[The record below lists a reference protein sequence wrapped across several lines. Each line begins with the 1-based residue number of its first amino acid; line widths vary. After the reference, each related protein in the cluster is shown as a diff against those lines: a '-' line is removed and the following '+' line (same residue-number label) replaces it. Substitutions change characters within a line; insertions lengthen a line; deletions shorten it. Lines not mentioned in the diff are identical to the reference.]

1 MKGIVMITFT
11 GNALW
16 HLVQQSDSIS
26 KGVLLLLLILS
37 IASWSLFLG
46 KIMIL
51 RTHIKHLK
59 KTIHSLRMDLS
70 LTQLFEKI
78 SIPEETITFYFL
90 STLCTFV
97 HMFFKKR
104 DTQKSFE
111 QYEVD
116 FIMNY
121 SDQTVDKLIEKE
133 RAALPFLSTTAGIA
147 PLLGLFGTVWGL
159 VHAFIRISQQ
169 QSADIATVAPGIAE
183 ALITTLAGLMVAI
196 PALVMF
202 NYMQVQTR
210 IVECLLQQ
218 LADRV
223 EIIVTCCMITRKSD
237 AQTQATPTIIHDDGS
252 FSHAT
257 R

>member
-1 MKGIVMITFT
+1 MISFT

-26 KGVLLLLLILS
+26 KGVLLILFILS
-37 IASWSLFLG
+37 IACWSLFLG
-46 KIMIL
+46 KIMIM
-51 RTHIKHLK
+51 RAHIKNLQ
-59 KTIHSLRMDLS
+59 KTINNLPLESS

-78 SIPEETITFYFL
+78 TLPEESIAFYFL
-90 STLCTFV
+90 SLVCNFV
-97 HMFFKKR
+97 HLFFKKR
-104 DTQKSFE
+104 DAQKSFE
-111 QYEVD
+111 QNEID
-116 FIMNY
+116 LIMNY
-121 SDQTVDKLIEKE
+121 AHQTVDAFIEKE
-133 RAALPFLSTTAGIA
+133 RKGLPFLSTAAGVS

-159 VHAFIRISQQ
+159 VHAFIKISQQ

-202 NYMQVQTR
+202 NYIQVQAR
-210 IVECLLQQ
+210 IIECLLQE

-223 EIIVTCCMITRKSD
+223 EIIVTCCMLTRKSD
-237 AQTQATPTIIHDDGS
+237 AQIQTTPTIAHDNGS
-252 FSHAT
+252 ITHAT

>member
-1 MKGIVMITFT
+1 MKEIVMITFT

-26 KGVLLLLLILS
+26 KCVLLLLLMLS

-46 KIMIL
+46 KIMIMKA
-51 RTHIKHLK
+51 HIKQLQ
-59 KTIHSLRMDLS
+59 KTTHTLRMDFS

-78 SIPEETITFYFL
+78 SIPENTISFSFL
-90 STLCTFV
+90 SSLCTFV

-104 DTQKSFE
+104 DAQKNFE
-111 QYEVD
+111 QYEID
-116 FIMNY
+116 FIMSY
-121 SDQTVDKLIEKE
+121 SDKTVDTLIEKE
-133 RAALPFLSTTAGIA
+133 RTGLSFLSTTAGIA

-202 NYMQVQTR
+202 NYMQVQAR
-210 IVECLLQQ
+210 NVECLLQQ

-223 EIIVTCCMITRKSD
+223 EIIVTCCMITRKFD
-237 AQTQATPTIIHDDGS
+237 AQNQATTTIIHDDGS
-252 FSHAT
+252 FTHAT

>member
-1 MKGIVMITFT
+1 MISFT

-16 HLVQQSDSIS
+16 QLVQQSDTIS
-26 KGVLLLLLILS
+26 KAVLMILLIMS
-37 IASWSLFLG
+37 IACWSLFLS
-46 KIMIL
+46 KIIVMRL
-51 RTHIKHLK
+51 HINQLK
-59 KTIHSLRMDLS
+59 KTIHTLPIDTS

-78 SIPEETITFYFL
+78 AIPEESIAFYFL
-90 STLCTFV
+90 STLCSFV
-97 HMFFKKR
+97 HMFFKRR
-104 DTQKSFE
+104 DVQKSFDQHE
-111 QYEVD
+111 ID
-116 FIMNY
+116 LIINY
-121 SDQTVDKLIEKE
+121 ANQTVDTFVEKE
-133 RAALPFLSTTAGIA
+133 RNGLSFLSTSAGVS

-202 NYMQVQTR
+202 NYIQVQTR
-210 IVECLLQQ
+210 IFESLLQQ

-223 EIIVTCCMITRKSD
+223 EIIVTCCMFTRKSN
-237 AQTQATPTIIHDDGS
+237 AQTQTTSTIINDDGPITYP
-252 FSHAT
+252 A

>member
-1 MKGIVMITFT
+1 MKGIAMISFT

-26 KGVLLLLLILS
+26 KGVLLLLLIMS

-46 KIMIL
+46 KIMIMRL
-51 RTHIKHLK
+51 HIKQLK
-59 KTIHSLRMDLS
+59 KTVHTLSIDSS

-78 SIPEETITFYFL
+78 ALPEESISFYFL
-90 STLCTFV
+90 STLCSFV

-104 DTQKSFE
+104 DAQKSFE
-111 QYEVD
+111 QPEID
-116 FIMNY
+116 LIMNY
-121 SDQTVDKLIEKE
+121 ANQTVDTFVEKE
-133 RAALPFLSTTAGIA
+133 RAGLAFLSTAAGVS

-202 NYMQVQTR
+202 NYVQVQAR
-210 IVECLLQQ
+210 IFECLLQQ

-237 AQTQATPTIIHDDGS
+237 AQNQTPPTIVHDDGS
-252 FSHAT
+252 IAHAT

>member
-1 MKGIVMITFT
+1 MKGIVMIIFT

-26 KGVLLLLLILS
+26 KGVLLLLLLLS
-37 IASWSLFLG
+37 IVSWSLFLG
-46 KIMIL
+46 KIM
-51 RTHIKHLK
+51 TTKAHIKQLQ
-59 KTIHSLRMDLS
+59 KTIQCLRMDFS

-78 SIPEETITFYFL
+78 SVPEDTISFSFL
-90 STLCTFV
+90 STLCTFA

-104 DTQKSFE
+104 DVNKNFE
-111 QYEVD
+111 QYEID
-116 FIMNY
+116 LIMNY

-133 RAALPFLSTTAGIA
+133 RTGLAFLSTAAGIS

-202 NYMQVQTR
+202 NYVQVQART
-210 IVECLLQQ
+210 VECLLQQ

-237 AQTQATPTIIHDDGS
+237 AQNQTTPTIIHDDGS
-252 FSHAT
+252 FTHAA

>member
-1 MKGIVMITFT
+1 MVSFT

-37 IASWSLFLG
+37 IACWSLFLG
-46 KIMIL
+46 KIMIM
-51 RTHIKHLK
+51 RTHIKQLQ
-59 KTIHSLRMDLS
+59 KTISNLPVESS

-78 SIPEETITFYFL
+78 TLPNESIAFYFL
-90 STLCTFV
+90 SDICNFV
-97 HMFFKKR
+97 HLFFKKR
-104 DTQKSFE
+104 DAQKSFE
-111 QYEVD
+111 QHEID
-116 FIMNY
+116 LIMNY
-121 SDQTVDKLIEKE
+121 AQQTVDAFVEKE
-133 RAALPFLSTTAGIA
+133 RKGLAFLSTAAGVS

-202 NYMQVQTR
+202 NYIQVQART
-210 IVECLLQQ
+210 IECLLEQ
-218 LADRV
+218 LADRI
-223 EIIVTCCMITRKSD
+223 EIIVTCCMFTRKLD
-237 AQTQATPTIIHDDGS
+237 AQIQTTPTVTHDNGS
-252 FSHAT
+252 ITHAT

>member
-1 MKGIVMITFT
+1 MITFA

-16 HLVQQSDSIS
+16 HLVQQSDTIS
-26 KGVLLLLLILS
+26 KGVLLVLLVLS
-37 IASWSLFLG
+37 IISWSLFLG
-46 KIMIL
+46 KIMIM
-51 RTHIKHLK
+51 RTHIKQLQ
-59 KTIHSLRMDLS
+59 KTICTLRMDLS

-78 SIPEETITFYFL
+78 STPEESITFSFL
-90 STLCTFV
+90 STVCSFV
-97 HMFFKKR
+97 HMFFQKR
-104 DTQKSFE
+104 DLQKNFDQHE
-111 QYEVD
+111 ID

-133 RAALPFLSTTAGIA
+133 RAGLAFLSTTAGIS

-196 PALVMF
+196 PALIMF
-202 NYMQVQTR
+202 NYMQVQART
-210 IVECLLQQ
+210 VECLLQQ

-223 EIIVTCCMITRKSD
+223 EIIITCCMITRKSD
-237 AQTQATPTIIHDDGS
+237 AQIQKTPTIIHDDGS
-252 FSHAT
+252 LSHAT